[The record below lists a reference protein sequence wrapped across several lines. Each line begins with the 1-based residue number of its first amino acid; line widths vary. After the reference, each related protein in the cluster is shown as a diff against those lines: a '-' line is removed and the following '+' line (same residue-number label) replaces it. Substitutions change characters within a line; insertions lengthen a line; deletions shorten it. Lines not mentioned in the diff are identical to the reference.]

1 MTNRHLSTAENHE
14 LCLIRFQ
21 QEIVLKAPG
30 SFFFFRYYG
39 VLESQSCI
47 KYLVFFFYFYFLIFG
62 IWYLDTSFC
71 RYFDI

>member
-30 SFFFFRYYG
+30 SFSIQVYS
-39 VLESQSCI
+39 VLELQSCI
-47 KYLVFFFYFYFLIFG
+47 KYLVFLLFLFFFLIFG

>member
-30 SFFFFRYYG
+30 SFFFSGTTVFWSYNL
-39 VLESQSCI
+39 VLSI
-47 KYLVFFFYFYFLIFG
+47 LFFFYFYFLIFG